1 MQATHRLFL
10 LLGLITTASS
20 TDERCILSTDSNLEA
35 YSINRYRN
43 VFLGLTSFIILL
55 NVVFLLLFYRYLS
68 ILRQRETRRARATLH
83 RDQGQGSA
91 ASDKTGRVFKQNE
104 KEADKPSDGARKAGR
119 KRGHLMVVL
128 GSGGHTT
135 EMMRILHTLG
145 AEYLCTRF
153 AQRTY
158 VISTG
163 DGFSAERARRFEE
176 EALAKYTGSMTDGN
190 KDSNVSTI
198 ATTDGVNCR
207 TDSYEIV
214 TVTRAR
220 KVHQSLLTTPVSSLA
235 CLYDCIRVL
244 RGTHP
249 DQTSSSSPYSH
260 LDSNLQSNSPSYP
273 NLILANGPA
282 TSTILILASF
292 ILQFLGI
299 APLSPPTENSFPNS
313 TTDLN
318 TLRTVY
324 IESFARVKTL
334 SLSGEIIRRTRLAKV
349 LVQWPRLAEQD
360 REVENIGIV
369 VS

>member
-1 MQATHRLFL
+1 MQATHRLLL
-10 LLGLITTASS
+10 LLGLTTTASS
-20 TDERCILSTDSNLEA
+20 TDERCTLSTDSNQEA
-35 YSINRYRN
+35 YSINGYRN
-43 VFLGLTSFIILL
+43 VFLGLTSLIILL

-68 ILRQRETRRARATLH
+68 ILHQRETRRPRATLH
-83 RDQGQGSA
+83 RDQGQSRA
-91 ASDKTGRVFKQNE
+91 ASDKTGRVFKQDE
-104 KEADKPSDGARKAGR
+104 KEADKPSDGARKARR

-128 GSGGHTT
+128 GSGGHTA

-153 AQRTY
+153 ARRTY

-176 EALAKYTGSMTDGN
+176 EVLAKYKGRN
-190 KDSNVSTI
+190 ISTT
-198 ATTDGVNCR
+198 ATTDGINNG

-220 KVHQSLLTTPVSSLA
+220 KVHQSLLTTPVSSLT
-235 CLYDCIRVL
+235 CLYDCTRVL

-260 LDSNLQSNSPSYP
+260 LHSNLQSNSPSYP

-292 ILQFLGI
+292 LLQFLGI
-299 APLSPPTENSFPNS
+299 APLSPPTPNSSPNS
-313 TTDLN
+313 TADLN

-349 LVQWPRLAEQD
+349 LVQWPRLAEQN
-360 REVENIGIV
+360 RGVENIGIV